1 MLHNLCE
8 IIFKYYI
15 ASSATTSRTE
25 AEAAAAEAE
34 AVAASANLSTLPTD
48 AIRGEKKQHS
58 STRYQHNVLTAT
70 VFIYMY
76 VFVGVPLSVFVC
88 STFQV
93 LPPRKR
99 VNCARGWVYAAV
111 KLRFT
116 CELNLS
122 AVIFRQ
128 VFRITE

>member
-25 AEAAAAEAE
+25 AEPAEAV
-34 AVAASANLSTLPTD
+34 AVAASANLSTMPTD
-48 AIRGEKKQHS
+48 AIRDEKKQHS

-99 VNCARGWVYAAV
+99 MDCALGWVYAAV
-111 KLRFT
+111 KLRFA